1 VLNVHLCPPPSLRPI
16 LVMPATNALVRA
28 HPDLWQNTRFSLC
41 CPPDSN
47 PLFRPKR
54 ESSII
59 VKGYGDWTSFMQSYG
74 LKAWDDGDIGEAKRI
89 LEGLVA
95 SDKWEE
101 KERKAATTA
110 KGAQQK

>member
-1 VLNVHLCPPPSLRPI
+1 
-16 LVMPATNALVRA
+16 
-28 HPDLWQNTRFSLC
+28 
-41 CPPDSN
+41 
-47 PLFRPKR
+47 
-54 ESSII
+54 
-59 VKGYGDWTSFMQSYG
+59 MQSYG